1 MLSARQVGT
10 CANTICIFRL
20 VTFGLQVDKTELAM
34 VFPYRECDL
43 PRFSEQVT
51 LLVRSPPRKPEVS
64 LSVRI

>member
-1 MLSARQVGT
+1 M
-10 CANTICIFRL
+10 
-20 VTFGLQVDKTELAM
+20 QVDKTELAM